1 MAQTRTTTKTTI
13 LLLEDNPGDVR
24 LIREHLAET
33 LEGEHE
39 VECVHRLA
47 AGIDRAVAGEIDLI
61 LLDLSLPDSSGLET
75 FGKMQS
81 AAPQV
86 PIIVLTGL
94 NDEAVATEAVRLGA
108 QDYLVKGEGGANL
121 LSRSIRY
128 AIERKRLEDRLRQSQ
143 KMEAIGQLAGGIAHD
158 FNNLLTGI
166 NGFSDMLLADFD
178 KDHPSYHALQQIQYA
193 GERAAA
199 LTRQLLAF
207 SRKQVLAPK
216 VLNLNIR
223 VAEME
228 KLLQRLIGEDI
239 NLVTHL
245 DPALGLVKVDPGQ
258 IEQVIMNL
266 AVNARDAM
274 QEGGTLTIETHNVD
288 LDSLFPDSLDQPI
301 AEGRY
306 VMLAVTDTGSG
317 MSAEIKARI
326 FEPFFTTKPQG
337 KGTGLGLATCYGI
350 MKQSGGHI
358 SVYSEPG
365 QGTSFKVYFP
375 RVSGEAQEVPEDEIP
390 DQELN
395 GSETV
400 LLVED
405 EPVVRDLTASVLQ
418 ARGYTVLQARDG
430 AEALTASKNH
440 RRRIHLLLTDTV
452 MPGMNGRE
460 LAERLLAKRPD
471 TKVLY
476 MSGYTD
482 KAIVQ
487 HGILGPGIAF
497 LQKPFKARAL
507 AAKVREVLGKHGKR
521 DSHTKEVLYGKD
533 HDR

>member
-1 MAQTRTTTKTTI
+1 MTRTTTKTKTCI

-33 LEGEHE
+33 MEDELEL
-39 VECVHRLA
+39 ECVHRLA
-47 AGIDRAVAGEIDLI
+47 AGIDRATAGDLDLI

-75 FGKMQS
+75 FGKVQT

-108 QDYLVKGEGGANL
+108 QDYLVKGEGGPTL
-121 LSRSIRY
+121 LGRSIRY

-166 NGFSDMLLADFD
+166 NGFSDMLLSDVD
-178 KDHPSYHALQQIQYA
+178 EKDPSYHALQQIQYA

-223 VAEME
+223 VSEME

-239 NLVTHL
+239 NLATHL
-245 DPALGLVKVDPGQ
+245 DPGLGLVKVDPGQ
-258 IEQVIMNL
+258 VEQVIMNL

-274 QEGGTLTIETHNVD
+274 QDGGTLTIETHNID
-288 LDSLFPDSLDQPI
+288 LDGLFNDSFDKAIP
-301 AEGRY
+301 EGRY

-317 MSAEIKARI
+317 MNAETKARI

-337 KGTGLGLATCYGI
+337 KGTGLGLATCYGV

-365 QGTSFKVYFP
+365 HGTSFKAYFP
-375 RVSGEAQEVPEDEIP
+375 RVNDEAQEVAEDEIP
-390 DQELN
+390 DHKLN
-395 GSETV
+395 GSETI

-405 EPVVRDLTASVLQ
+405 EAVVRDLTAAVLK
-418 ARGYTVLQARDG
+418 ARGYTVLQAKDG
-430 AEALTASKNH
+430 MEALKVSKNH

-460 LAERLLAKRPD
+460 LAEQLLAKRPD

-487 HGILGPGIAF
+487 HGILDPDIAF

-507 AAKVREVLGKHGKR
+507 AAKVREVLGKPGK
-521 DSHTKEVLYGKD
+521 
-533 HDR
+533 